1 LIFQLFGK
9 GLSSLADSPLNRS
22 MSVRVDESVVLEGRH
37 VRLEPLRLGHL
48 NALCEVGLDPDLW
61 EWIPNPVYSR

>member
-1 LIFQLFGK
+1 
-9 GLSSLADSPLNRS
+9 